1 MPDPTYEQELLAR
14 VVALELE
21 AMASLNVRA
30 DAVPYFFH
38 VQESWPYFTHRIA
51 SNAVADDGS
60 EDVDYNRPLVIMRL
74 VVAHL
79 TGGYRGE
86 PEGRVYEWGPPVKS
100 YIQARTN
107 WLISAAFPV
116 AMAGLQSAHIIDNG
130 GLRVF
135 KDGVSETIQ
144 QVGRE
149 FQLQCVFDEYVEQ
162 VYF

>member
-1 MPDPTYEQELLAR
+1 MPDTYEQELLAR

-30 DAVPYFFH
+30 DAKPYFFH
-38 VQESWPYFTHRIA
+38 TQEGWPYFTNRIA
-51 SNAVADDGS
+51 ASPVADDGS
-60 EDVDYNRPLVIMRL
+60 EDIDFNRPLVIMRL

-79 TGGYRGE
+79 TSGYRGE
-86 PEGRVYEWGPPVKS
+86 PESRVYQWGPPIKS

-107 WLISAAFPV
+107 WLQSEAFPEK
-116 AMAGLQSAHIIDNG
+116 MAGLQSARLIDSG

-135 KDGVSETIQ
+135 ADGATEGTQ

-149 FQLQCVFDEYVEQ
+149 FQLQCIFDEFIEQ
-162 VYF
+162 EYY